1 MLEEVRVVE
10 RRLES
15 VLEVWEREDSQ
26 CVRERMQFS
35 GCRDFVFLMI
45 VMSFFVGFVYM
56 TVGWI
61 SLA

>member
-1 MLEEVRVVE
+1 MVE

-45 VMSFFVGFVYM
+45 VMSFFVGFEYM
-56 TVGWI
+56 TGGYEY
-61 SLA
+61 LA